1 MQGKLTVTAR
11 LAILVAVLCAS
22 VVVVAWYGTLGM
34 ASSNEKLK
42 FVYEDRTLA
51 LIQIS
56 RVRDALYRNRDVM
69 GRALMLA
76 NVQDSPV
83 RDGAT
88 PQQQI
93 PQLLGQLKGLDASF
107 EQSWKAY
114 TDTRM
119 SEEESAGAAQFEQ
132 SWKRYLQQRSRIAE
146 LIASAQVSE
155 ANQMWPET
163 TPLLATL
170 ASQLATLGQLQEQ
183 LTRIA
188 YDDAR
193 AEYGRLRTHNLQ
205 IAGASLL
212 VGIALALWIIIGLR
226 RELGGEPGYAAHI
239 VRQIAD
245 GNLGIDVRLRRNDDS
260 SLLHAMHSMRGRL
273 TVIMRSVTLSTQSL
287 GNSSRQLNATA
298 HALAQASS
306 EQAAAVEE
314 VHGAIASMSMA
325 IQETGEHA
333 RRTDQI
339 AVAAAADADKSG
351 AAVQSTVSAMRG
363 IARQVGVI
371 DDIAYQT
378 NLLALNAAIEA
389 ARAGEN
395 GRGFSVVAA
404 EIRKLAERSQDS
416 AREISEIAERSVN
429 MAEETSQRLVEGTLH
444 SIRQASLQI
453 NQITLSSTMQEE
465 GVQEI
470 GVAVVQLNET
480 TQRNAA
486 ASEELA
492 STAEL
497 VAEHARELGAQLC
510 YFRLDE
516 TASAANA
523 AHADGVPL
531 ERDIK
536 R

>member
-1 MQGKLTVTAR
+1 MQGKLTVTVR
-11 LAILVAVLCAS
+11 LGILVAVLCAS
-22 VVVVAWYGTLGM
+22 VVLVAWYGTLGM
-34 ASSNEKLK
+34 ASSNEKLR

-51 LIQIS
+51 LIQLS
-56 RVRDALYRNRDVM
+56 RVRDALYSNRDVM

-76 NVQDSPV
+76 NVPDGPV
-83 RDGAT
+83 RDGLS

-93 PQLLGQLKGLDASF
+93 PELLSRLAALDAACK
-107 EQSWKAY
+107 ESWKAY
-114 TDTRM
+114 MSTRM
-119 SEEESAGAAQFEQ
+119 TGEESAAAARFERDWRQ
-132 SWKRYLQQRSRIAE
+132 YLEQRTRVAE
-146 LIASAQVSE
+146 LIGSGEVSQ
-155 ANQMWPET
+155 ANQMWPQI
-163 TPLLATL
+163 TPLLGTL
-170 ASQLATLGQLQEQ
+170 ATQLAGLGQLQEQ

-188 YDDAR
+188 YGDAT
-193 AEYGRLRTHNLQ
+193 AEYRRLRQHNLQ
-205 IAGASLL
+205 LAGASLL
-212 VGIALALWIIIGLR
+212 LGIALAVWIIVGLR

-245 GNLGIDVRLRRNDDS
+245 GNLGIEVRLRRNDES

-273 TVIMRSVTLSTQSL
+273 TEIMQRVTLSTHSL
-287 GNSSRQLNATA
+287 GNSSHQLNATA
-298 HALAQASS
+298 QALAHASS

-314 VHGAIASMSMA
+314 VHAAISGVSEA

-333 RRTDQI
+333 RRTDLI
-339 AVAAAADADKSG
+339 AEAAAADADKSG

-389 ARAGEN
+389 SRAGEH

-416 AREISEIAERSVN
+416 AREISEIAEQSVN
-429 MAEETSQRLVEGTLH
+429 MAEETSQRLLEGTLQG
-444 SIRQASLQI
+444 IRQASQQI
-453 NQITLSSTMQEE
+453 NRITLSTGTQEE
-465 GVQEI
+465 GVREI
-470 GVAVVQLNET
+470 GMAVMQLNET

-510 YFRLDE
+510 YFRL
-516 TASAANA
+516 
-523 AHADGVPL
+523 ADTHEEAL
-531 ERDIK
+531 ALARQ

>member
-1 MQGKLTVTAR
+1 VQWKLSVTAR
-11 LAILVAVLCAS
+11 LGILVAVLCAS
-22 VVVVAWYGTLGM
+22 VVLVAWYGTLGM
-34 ASSNEKLK
+34 ASSNEKLR

-51 LIQIS
+51 LIEIAK
-56 RVRDALYRNRDVM
+56 VRDALYSNRDVM

-76 NVQDSPV
+76 NVTDGPV
-83 RDGAT
+83 RDGLS

-93 PQLLGQLKGLDASF
+93 PQLLSRLAGLDAAC
-107 EQSWKAY
+107 EASWKAY
-114 TDTRM
+114 MSTRM
-119 SEEESAGAAQFEQ
+119 TTEESAAAAQFEHDWRQ
-132 SWKRYLQQRSRIAE
+132 YIEQRTRVSA
-146 LIASAQVSE
+146 LIGSGEVSQ
-155 ANQMWPET
+155 ANQMWPQI
-163 TPLLATL
+163 TPVLGTL
-170 ASQLATLGQLQEQ
+170 AGQLSALSQLQER
-183 LTRIA
+183 LTRLS
-188 YDDAR
+188 YDDATS
-193 AEYGRLRTHNLQ
+193 EYRRLRLHNLQ
-205 IAGASLL
+205 LAGASLL
-212 VGIALALWIIIGLR
+212 LGIALAVWIITGLR

-245 GNLGIDVRLRRNDDS
+245 GNLSIDVRLRRNDKS
-260 SLLHAMHSMRGRL
+260 SLLHAMHSMRDRL
-273 TVIMRSVTLSTQSL
+273 TDIMHRVTLSTQSL
-287 GNSSRQLNATA
+287 GNSSHQLNATA
-298 HALAQASS
+298 QALAHASS

-314 VHGAIASMSMA
+314 VHAAISGMSQA

-333 RRTDQI
+333 RRTDLI
-339 AVAAAADADKSG
+339 AEAAASDADKSG

-389 ARAGEN
+389 SRAGEH

-416 AREISEIAERSVN
+416 AREISEIAEQSVA

-444 SIRQASLQI
+444 GIRQASQQI

-465 GVQEI
+465 GVHEI
-470 GVAVVQLNET
+470 GSAVLQLNET

-497 VAEHARELGAQLC
+497 VAAHARELRAQLC
-510 YFRLDE
+510 YFRLADTPE
-516 TASAANA
+516 AALRLSRN
-523 AHADGVPL
+523 
-531 ERDIK
+531 I
-536 R
+536 